1 MAAILDEG
9 TRAEAKMV
17 LLEQEEIID
26 EGGSCLI
33 GRWSRRTKQVAIGVV
48 VTATIMATVSGG
60 YIIWIERNWQ
70 IEREDWMKKAQLSEQ
85 IIQGQEKEDQQQV
98 WVLAKSKVAGS
109 RLHAS
114 DLKQIELPKR
124 LIPEHVL
131 EPKDVK
137 GSIAKIDLAANVPL
151 IDSMVGNEGSIGR
164 DIRWIE
170 TGVIQLPLALESNQ
184 IIDVRIRYPDGQ
196 DYVVLSHKKVH
207 RIQDSTIWIH
217 MSEHELLTMSS
228 ACVDAYLN
236 GGQIYALRYVDAYVQ
251 ERAIVNYPI
260 NQHVTQ
266 LIHNNP
272 NLLKDANIVMSAQA
286 RKRLEGDLIK
296 HSQSQIGSSVTLDS
310 GAIATSYGN
319 STVLS
324 SGGNGSGS
332 NNSGSS
338 SSTVSPFTGQSKV
351 SNREAPFVGQSTST
365 EQGDQTEQQQQG
377 QQSEK
382 QPSHKQQMNNNEV
395 GVEQNELPTKS
406 MNGVHSNSNNMA
418 PGANQSNTSTYKD
431 LVEVG
436 EYQNDSSSLSVTP

>member
-1 MAAILDEG
+1 M
-9 TRAEAKMV
+9 
-17 LLEQEEIID
+17 
-26 EGGSCLI
+26 I
-33 GRWSRRTKQVAIGVV
+33 GRWSRRTKQVAIGVA
-48 VTATIMATVSGG
+48 VTATVMVTLSGG

-85 IIQGQEKEDQQQV
+85 IIQGQGKEEQQHV

-109 RLHAS
+109 RLHGS

-131 EPKDVK
+131 EPKDLK

-151 IDSMVGNEGSIGR
+151 IDSMVGNKGSIGQ

-170 TGVIQLPLALESNQ
+170 TGVIQLPLALESNHV
-184 IIDVRIRYPDGQ
+184 IDVRIRYPDGQ

-236 GGQIYALRYVDAYVQ
+236 GGQIYAVRYVDAYVQ
-251 ERAIVNYPI
+251 ERAIVNYPV

-266 LIHNNP
+266 LINNNP
-272 NLLKDANIVMSAQA
+272 NLVKDANIVMSGQA

-296 HSQSQIGSSVTLDS
+296 HSQSQIGSGAITDS
-310 GAIATSYGN
+310 GTISTTYGTN
-319 STVLS
+319 STAVS
-324 SGGNGSGS
+324 SGGNSAH
-332 NNSGSS
+332 SS
-338 SSTVSPFTGQSKV
+338 SSMISPFTGQSKAPK
-351 SNREAPFVGQSTST
+351 REAPFVGQSTST
-365 EQGDQTEQQQQG
+365 EQGEQMEQHQQG

-382 QPSHKQQMNNNEV
+382 QPSHKQQMTNNKV
-395 GVEQNELPTKS
+395 GAGQNELPATS
-406 MNGVHSNSNNMA
+406 MNGVHSNSNNTA
-418 PGANQSNTSTYKD
+418 PGTNQSNTSAYKD

-436 EYQNDSSSLSVTP
+436 GYQNDSSNLPVTP